1 MKTKTHF
8 AFRVATGSSAGQ
20 DISNRTV
27 RAGRVHRALGSR
39 GFFFSEIGS
48 GGTPHP
54 PDRGAG
60 EVAQDLLPS
69 FNWDPKSR
77 LGVLLGGTPP
87 KNRDPQSASGD
98 PFLGARDQ
106 L

>member
-8 AFRVATGSSAGQ
+8 AFRVATGSSADQ

-48 GGTPHP
+48 GAHPTP
-54 PDRGAG
+54 RI
-60 EVAQDLLPS
+60 
-69 FNWDPKSR
+69 
-77 LGVLLGGTPP
+77 GGRERWLRIL
-87 KNRDPQSASGD
+87 KRAS
-98 PFLGARDQ
+98 
-106 L
+106 